1 MDCFEKEAI
10 SSGYSLI
17 SGVDEAGRGP
27 LAGPVVAAAVIFKN
41 PFPDIELKDSK
52 SLSEKRREY
61 LFTEI
66 YKNAL
71 SIGLG
76 IITHEEIDS
85 SNILIAALK
94 AMSTAV
100 KELSP
105 APDFVLID
113 GPFPINTNHPQKTII
128 KGDARS
134 LTIAAASIV
143 AKVSRDRIMNGY
155 HTLYPEYGFDS
166 HKGYGTKKHLAA
178 IKRHGPL
185 PIHRKT
191 FKGVKEQF
199 QIAD

>member
-1 MDCFEKEAI
+1 MDHFEKEAI
-10 SSGYSLI
+10 SSGYCLI

-27 LAGPVVAAAVIFKN
+27 LAGPVVAAAVIFKKS
-41 PFPDIELKDSK
+41 FPDIELKDSK
-52 SLSEKRREY
+52 ALSEKRRES
-61 LFTEI
+61 LFKEI
-66 YKNAL
+66 YNNAL

-94 AMSTAV
+94 AMSIAV

-105 APDFVLID
+105 APNFVLID
-113 GPFPINTNHPQKTII
+113 GQFPIKTDQPQKPVI
-128 KGDARS
+128 KGDAKS

-143 AKVSRDRIMNGY
+143 AKVTRDRIMDGY
-155 HTLYPEYGFDS
+155 HTLYPEYGFDT
-166 HKGYGTKKHLAA
+166 HKGYGTKKHLEA

-191 FKGVKEQF
+191 FKGVKGC
-199 QIAD
+199 